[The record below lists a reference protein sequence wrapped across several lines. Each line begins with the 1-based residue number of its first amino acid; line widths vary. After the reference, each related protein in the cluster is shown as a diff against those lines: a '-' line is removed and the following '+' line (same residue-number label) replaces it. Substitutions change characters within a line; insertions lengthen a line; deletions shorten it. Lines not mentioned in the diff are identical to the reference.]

1 MTEPE
6 ATPWIA
12 ASLTVAAIL
21 ALLAVTSTIGAAQSA
36 ERLAPID
43 RPPVSPR
50 TPEIVLELPD
60 IPTVSL
66 ALPQMTTREIVAW
79 RLEQHG
85 RIDEF
90 DCLDRIFQGESS
102 WRPDAVG
109 DNGDSFGLGQRNA
122 PAHGA
127 SPWPWPVPDQVDW
140 FLQYADDRYGGPC
153 PARDVWQRRAD
164 QRGGAGWW

>member
-1 MTEPE
+1 MTDPE

-12 ASLTVAAIL
+12 GSMTVAAIL
-21 ALLAVTSTIGAAQSA
+21 ALLTITSSIGAAQVA
-36 ERLAPID
+36 DDPPAPVTRRVAGQWPD
-43 RPPVSPR
+43 V
-50 TPEIVLELPD
+50 TLELPT
-60 IPTVSL
+60 IPRVDL
-66 ALPQMTTREIVAW
+66 ILPRMTPQEIVAW

-85 RIDEF
+85 RSDEF
-90 DCLDRIFQGESS
+90 DCLARIFQGESS

-127 SPWPWPVPDQVDW
+127 PPWPWPVPDQVDW
-140 FLQYADDRYGGPC
+140 FLNYADSRYGGPC
-153 PARDVWQRRAD
+153 PARDAWQRRAD